1 MRHGS
6 TKQIDRKKR
15 IASQKTLR
23 HIRSCVMPKL
33 ALKTRHEDQTLG
45 GCMNHRN
52 TRILTLLSLAVLWL
66 ANTAHAQYVPRID
79 KVNVPFDFTVSDKSF
94 PSGEYSLVCT
104 PLHLKLRDSHNR
116 VLASLFPHSVESM
129 EEAAATKL
137 QFSTEGDRALLRLWI
152 RGDRQG

>member
-23 HIRSCVMPKL
+23 HIRSCVMQKL

-66 ANTAHAQYVPRID
+66 ANTAHAQYVPRIV

-104 PLHLKLRDSHNR
+104 PRS
-116 VLASLFPHSVESM
+116 
-129 EEAAATKL
+129 EEHTSEL
-137 QFSTEGDRALLRLWI
+137 QSPMYLVCRLLLEKKKKE
-152 RGDRQG
+152 Q